1 MDYNRLI
8 NDQCL
13 SFASRSDGGI
23 SVSLAEM
30 PTRPEGKVV
39 MDIGV
44 DETKLVTF
52 DKDKKEWVTRWKSTD
67 NLALV
72 WASLRSLARLVCKR
86 CQKLH
91 AFNPMSYMFF
101 FVRTSCVHKIDCL
114 VFELSVCVS
123 ICLCVGPSDLS
134 DTRTHTLMPFDKL
147 RMQGTGR
154 SALMSRFWVCLKHGE
169 GDGDASTV
177 SFGVRDIELMNV
189 KVTVSE
195 GRIFQPRY
203 FALKCDTTDGNFNSI
218 HVYPF
223 DTFQKF
229 LHDGPSGGSLTSEE
243 VCVIK
248 GCKEVKKE
256 GQGNTP
262 ATCQCDKCED
272 GIKMMNAMLD

>member
-1 MDYNRLI
+1 MASAKAGGSTLHAASQTCATEDEWMDYNRFI

-86 CQKLH
+86 CQELH

-114 VFELSVCVS
+114 VFEPEFPENGGAYFFSPKPSLDAIDKKGEHQRDSVS
-123 ICLCVGPSDLS
+123 IIPIRKID
-134 DTRTHTLMPFDKL
+134 
-147 RMQGTGR
+147 
-154 SALMSRFWVCLKHGE
+154 GE
-169 GDGDASTV
+169 DD
-177 SFGVRDIELMNV
+177 F
-189 KVTVSE
+189 
-195 GRIFQPRY
+195 
-203 FALKCDTTDGNFNSI
+203 
-218 HVYPF
+218 
-223 DTFQKF
+223 
-229 LHDGPSGGSLTSEE
+229 
-243 VCVIK
+243 
-248 GCKEVKKE
+248 
-256 GQGNTP
+256 
-262 ATCQCDKCED
+262 
-272 GIKMMNAMLD
+272 MLDWLF